1 MSLDVR
7 YGEGDRKR
15 DVIAD
20 GDGDLYEILSHP
32 RRSMVCSLL
41 LERGGS
47 LSMTELVSMILTFED
62 TDPTAMPSAEQRRDV
77 HVDLYHRHLPMLVTH
92 GLLAWD
98 RRMETVTL
106 ADDPDVDV
114 DRLEAFLEPLGIH
127 RSGELFELLA
137 HPRRRTVLVALDRGD
152 TVAVDELA
160 TRIVA
165 IEAGIST
172 DAVSPSDATRAHI
185 DLRHVH
191 LPAMAD
197 LDVVDYD
204 HSSDRVTYRGHPAL
218 LGR

>member
-7 YGEGDRKR
+7 HGEGDRKP

-20 GDGDLYEILSHP
+20 SDGDLYEILSHP

-41 LERGGS
+41 FERGGS
-47 LSMTELVSMILTFED
+47 LSVTELVSTILASET
-62 TDPTAMPSAEQRRDV
+62 TDPNGVPSAERRRDV
-77 HVDLYHRHLPMLVTH
+77 HVDLLHRHLPMLVTH
-92 GLLAWD
+92 GVLAWD
-98 RRMETVTL
+98 RRMETVAL

-114 DRLEAFLEPLGIH
+114 DRLEAFLEPLGLH
-127 RSGELFELLA
+127 RSGELFELLS
-137 HPRRRTVLVALDRGD
+137 HPRRRTVLVALELGD
-152 TVAVDELA
+152 TVPVDELA

-165 IEAGIST
+165 IEEGIST

-185 DLRHVH
+185 DLRHAH

>member
-7 YGEGDRKR
+7 HGEGDRER
-15 DVIAD
+15 DVVAD
-20 GDGDLYEILSHP
+20 SDGDLYEILSHP

-41 LERGGS
+41 FERGGS
-47 LSMTELVSMILTFED
+47 LSVTELVSLIFAFEA
-62 TDPTAMPSAEQRRDV
+62 TDPNAVPSAEQRRDV
-77 HVDLYHRHLPMLVTH
+77 HVDLAHRQLPKLADH
-92 GLLAWD
+92 GVIDWD
-98 RRMETVTL
+98 RANDTVSF
-106 ADDPDVDV
+106 AGDPNVDL
-114 DRLEAFLEPLGIH
+114 DRLETFLEPLGIH

-137 HPRRRTVLVALDRGD
+137 HPRRRAVLTALDLGD

-165 IEAGIST
+165 IEEGIST
-172 DAVSPSDATRAHI
+172 DAVSPADATRAHV
-185 DLRHVH
+185 DLRHAH
-191 LPAMAD
+191 LPAMAN